1 LLMSLPSG
9 TPSRKRTTT
18 SQPTLVAKA
27 YSSAKTMNMT
37 IVARNM
43 TRRPILSDS
52 QPPTSAPPR
61 VPAAARPSG
70 SGSGLIAVGT
80 RITARAAQIRMGSRV
95 GRQRVA
101 IRHFSGALSPNR
113 T

>member
-1 LLMSLPSG
+1 MSLPSG

-52 QPPTSAPPR
+52 QPPDQ
-61 VPAAARPSG
+61 
-70 SGSGLIAVGT
+70 
-80 RITARAAQIRMGSRV
+80 RAASRSGCGQTERQWV
-95 GRQRVA
+95 RINRGRDAHHCARCTDPYG
-101 IRHFSGALSPNR
+101 R
-113 T
+113 